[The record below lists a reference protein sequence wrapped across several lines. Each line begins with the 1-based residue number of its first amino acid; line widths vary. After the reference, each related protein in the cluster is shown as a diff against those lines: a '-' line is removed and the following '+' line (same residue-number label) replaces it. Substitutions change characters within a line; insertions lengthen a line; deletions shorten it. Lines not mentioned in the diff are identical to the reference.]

1 MASTIKVNEI
11 MTKGVPVLGNENTV
25 AEVVNIM
32 AEKDLG
38 YIMVEMAGKPTG
50 IITEHDIIVRLV
62 TQGIAPSSV
71 IARMVYTNPIFTIDQ
86 NATIPEAVEMMK
98 HWGVKHLP
106 VTGAKGELVGVITAD
121 NIIFAVPAML
131 TELEEL
137 YKPGYK
143 RVR

>member
-1 MASTIKVNEI
+1 MASNVVVRDT
-11 MTKGVPVLGNENTV
+11 MTKDVHVVANDTSV
-25 AEVVNIM
+25 AEVVAAM

-38 YIMVEMAGKPTG
+38 YVIVEMSGKPTG

-71 IARMVYTNPIFTIDQ
+71 IARMVYTNPIFTVEED
-86 NATIPEAVEMMK
+86 ATVEQAVKLMK

-106 VTGAKGELVGVITAD
+106 VTGKQGELVGVLTAE
-121 NIIFAVPAML
+121 NVMFAVPSMML
-131 TELEEL
+131 ELEEL
-137 YKPGYK
+137 YRPGFK